1 LAAIRRVI
9 DDCQTG
15 VTMNAKLDP
24 LSGLKSELSRDQRF
38 LIDGEWRLAAN
49 GLLFDT
55 HDPATGTVIARVAE
69 AGAEDV
75 AAAVAAARR
84 SVRART
90 WTGLSADARAQVLW
104 RFAELLEAHGAEL
117 ANLEVLNNGMPIT
130 FAHWMVS
137 ASATWLRYYAG
148 SIARIHGKTA
158 GDAMNESDRA
168 MHAYTARE
176 PVGVVGLIIPW
187 NGPIGTFVM
196 KVAPALAAGCA
207 CIVKPAENTPLTALR
222 LGALALEAG
231 VPPGVLNVLPGLG
244 PVAGAALVA
253 HPDVDKVSFTGST
266 EVGKQ
271 IVRSAAANLKRVTLE
286 LGGKSPC
293 IVCDDADLDVAI
305 PAAAMAILANSG
317 QVCFAGSRLYAGS
330 KVFDR
335 VVAGIVEFAS
345 KLALGSGFEPT
356 TALGPLI
363 SRKQRD
369 RVLAYVECGRKEGAT
384 VAYQGT
390 VPASDGYFVA
400 PTVFVNSD
408 VNARIAR
415 EEIFG
420 PVLVATRMD
429 DLDEIVQAANDTRY
443 GLGAGVFTRDLS
455 KAHRLAQALQSGN
468 VWVNC
473 YGLVHPTMPFGG
485 YKESGWGREM
495 SSEGLE
501 AFLETKS
508 VFMQL

>member
-1 LAAIRRVI
+1 
-9 DDCQTG
+9 
-15 VTMNAKLDP
+15 
-24 LSGLKSELSRDQRF
+24 
-38 LIDGEWRLAAN
+38 
-49 GLLFDT
+49 
-55 HDPATGTVIARVAE
+55 
-69 AGAEDV
+69 
-75 AAAVAAARR
+75 
-84 SVRART
+84 
-90 WTGLSADARAQVLW
+90 
-104 RFAELLEAHGAEL
+104 
-117 ANLEVLNNGMPIT
+117 
-130 FAHWMVS
+130 
-137 ASATWLRYYAG
+137 
-148 SIARIHGKTA
+148 
-158 GDAMNESDRA
+158 
-168 MHAYTARE
+168 
-176 PVGVVGLIIPW
+176 
-187 NGPIGTFVM
+187 M

-231 VPPGVLNVLPGLG
+231 VPPGVLNILPGLG
-244 PVAGAALVA
+244 PVAGAALA
-253 HPDVDKVSFTGST
+253 SHPDVDKVSFTGST

-271 IVRSAAANLKRVTLE
+271 IVRSAAGNLKRVTLE

-293 IVCDDADLDVAI
+293 IICDDADLDAAI

-317 QVCFAGSRLYAGS
+317 QVCFAGSRLYAGA

-335 VVAGIVEFAS
+335 VVAGIADYAS
-345 KLALGSGFEPT
+345 KLTLGSGFEPT

-363 SRKQRD
+363 SKKQQD
-369 RVLAYVECGRKEGAT
+369 RVLAYVDTGRKEGAE
-384 VAYQGT
+384 VAFQGR
-390 VPASDGYFVA
+390 VPSSDGYFVA
-400 PTVFVNSD
+400 PTIFINTD
-408 VNARIAR
+408 VHARIAK

-420 PVLVATRMD
+420 PVLVATRID
-429 DLDEIVQAANDTRY
+429 DLDQIIEVANDTRY

-495 SSEGLE
+495 SSEGLD